1 MNQDNH
7 RPPLIV
13 NVTLIFILINAAI
26 WLVFAGITALGAHP
40 SFAESTPLRWIMAAI
55 STVIGAWMIFLAV
68 FLRKRSRLIYN
79 FTLITLIGIVL
90 VIFLDQVGSVDLAI
104 VLAALIPLVLLL
116 LSRRWYFSQ
125 PDGSQ

>member
-7 RPPLIV
+7 KPPLIV
-13 NVTLIFILINAAI
+13 TVTLIFILINAAI
-26 WLVFAGITALGAHP
+26 WLVFAGITAFGAHP

-55 STVIGAWMIFLAV
+55 STGIGIWMIFLAG
-68 FLRKRSRLIYN
+68 FLRKRNRLIYN

-90 VIFLDQVGSVDLAI
+90 VIFLDQVGPIDLA
-104 VLAALIPLVLLL
+104 VLLAALMALVLLL

-125 PDGSQ
+125 LDGSQ